1 MITHKEMNEMLD
13 LYVLLNEEQKAKI
26 FTAEQIK
33 VLNTADFYRRLFNN
47 KQFYNA
53 VEKAVG
59 EAVYETLRTEA

>member
-33 VLNTADFYRRLFNN
+33 ILNTADFYRRLFNN

-59 EAVYETLRTEA
+59 EAVYEYAKGE